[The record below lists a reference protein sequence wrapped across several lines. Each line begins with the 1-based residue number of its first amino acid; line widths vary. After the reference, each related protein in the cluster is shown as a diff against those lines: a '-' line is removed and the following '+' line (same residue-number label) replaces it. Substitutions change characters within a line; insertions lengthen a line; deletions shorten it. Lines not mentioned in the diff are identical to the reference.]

1 MKINAIN
8 YQKHWRND
16 GTVYRQTITINKK
29 LMDKYNNLL
38 KKEYKRLKEQRIF
51 SNEDMK
57 IKYYTF
63 LLKKWSNF
71 LHLTWLYYFWNI
83 VLQYKIDTKNRLKLD
98 RNTIIKVK

>member
-8 YQKHWRND
+8 YQKHWGND

-63 LLKKWSNF
+63 LLKK
-71 LHLTWLYYFWNI
+71 
-83 VLQYKIDTKNRLKLD
+83 
-98 RNTIIKVK
+98 